1 MRRGD
6 DVGQVTR
13 MSIGLRNGVTDWVTK
28 KSEQGVHWLDT
39 IAQIFFPCAFGIFN
53 IIYWSSIYSKISN
66 IRYIIYRWWTKILSV
81 TNDTTFY
88 VGYFF
93 SFWRIPIGWLTGQ
106 ILTPIYIGCY
116 FFVYFA
122 TKKKKKKTYVKSS
135 SEKILVH
142 GQAVF
147 AFALPSKQIIILY
160 LLLDI
165 FILKNMF

>member
-1 MRRGD
+1 MALL
-6 DVGQVTR
+6 
-13 MSIGLRNGVTDWVTK
+13 IGLRKRANKAFTGWIQSRK
-28 KSEQGVHWLDT
+28 FSFLVHL
-39 IAQIFFPCAFGIFN
+39 AF
-53 IIYWSSIYSKISN
+53 SILSIGHAFTV
-66 IRYIIYRWWTKILSV
+66 RYLIYRWWTKILSV